1 MSVQMRTMLDVADN
15 SGARRLACIKVQGG
29 STGDYGRIGD
39 VITCS
44 VRESNPDAPDT
55 VTVSCRSDRSAHS
68 PGNLFLSQ
76 KIWASSDGARC
87 FSMGVTV
94 T

>member
-1 MSVQMRTMLDVADN
+1 MIQMGTILEVADN

-44 VRESNPDAPDT
+44 VRESNPDAPDP
-55 VTVSCRSDRSAHS
+55 VKKGKVVRYILVN
-68 PGNLFLSQ
+68 G
-76 KIWASSDGARC
+76 
-87 FSMGVTV
+87 
-94 T
+94 